1 MSSLNVFLIEFD
13 HASASARSKAL
24 KDLGY
29 IITAESFDG
38 GKAYKEVRKLRPDV
52 IIASVDC
59 KISHVKQTIEAISRT
74 KVLSNIPIMLFS
86 SKTAFDRHL
95 LNTSYD
101 IIPEKELINTLSEYA
116 SKQNHSD
123 R

>member
-1 MSSLNVFLIEFD
+1 MPSLNVFLIEFD

-29 IITAESFDG
+29 TITAESFDG
-38 GKAYKEVRKLRPDV
+38 GKAYKEIRKVRPDV

-74 KVLSNIPIMLFS
+74 KVLSSIPILLFS
-86 SKTAFDRHL
+86 SKTGFDRHL
-95 LNTSYD
+95 LNTSHVV
-101 IIPEKELINTLSEYA
+101 IGERKLINALSEYA
-116 SKQNHSD
+116 AKQNHSD